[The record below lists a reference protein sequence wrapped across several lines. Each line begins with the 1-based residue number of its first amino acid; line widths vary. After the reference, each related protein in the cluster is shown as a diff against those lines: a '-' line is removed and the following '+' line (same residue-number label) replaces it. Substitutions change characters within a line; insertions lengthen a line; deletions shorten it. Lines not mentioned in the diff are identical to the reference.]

1 MPKVDDGDGRPVASR
16 HDETDW
22 STIPRNVGE
31 EKTTSVRK
39 TWPSISRY
47 LQDTTAF
54 LSFSLWRAMEQSEA
68 PSFSAAYQ
76 HVFCPEGTWIIHNA
90 FPSVSSFRRTIVCN
104 AIS

>member
-1 MPKVDDGDGRPVASR
+1 MKRTGQ
-16 HDETDW
+16 W

-54 LSFSLWRAMEQSEA
+54 LSFFLWRAVEQSEP

-76 HVFCPEGTWIIHNA
+76 HVFFQWQCPEGTWIIHM
-90 FPSVSSFRRTIVCN
+90 
-104 AIS
+104 

>member
-1 MPKVDDGDGRPVASR
+1 MAKVDDGDGRPVVSR
-16 HDETDW
+16 QDETDW

-31 EKTTSVRK
+31 EKTTSMRK

-47 LQDTTAF
+47 L
-54 LSFSLWRAMEQSEA
+54 AMEQSEP